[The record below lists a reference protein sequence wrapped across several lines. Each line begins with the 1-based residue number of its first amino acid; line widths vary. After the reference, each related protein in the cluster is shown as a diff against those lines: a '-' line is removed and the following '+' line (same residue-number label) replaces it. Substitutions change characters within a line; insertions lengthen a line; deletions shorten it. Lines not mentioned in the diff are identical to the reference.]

1 MSLNKYLDK
10 YSTVLSKSLTSQKN
24 SDFSADHYF
33 LLPSIIM
40 ALPRAHFRLAI
51 APRTPGD
58 VAIAKEGRQNSFFS
72 NALIQFD
79 GILVLLVGE
88 ERHGHQSAIL
98 EAPPQGGGGLPAQ
111 PGAGGPAQHD

>member
-1 MSLNKYLDK
+1 MGGGRFDN
-10 YSTVLSKSLTSQKN
+10 
-24 SDFSADHYF
+24 A
-33 LLPSIIM
+33 SI
-40 ALPRAHFRLAI
+40 H
-51 APRTPGD
+51 
-58 VAIAKEGRQNSFFS
+58 
-72 NALIQFD
+72 FD